1 MSLRLP
7 KLAFFTFF
15 LAGALSLIARNA
27 SAELIIEQPGAHP
40 DYKLEIE
47 PHLTFPLDFD
57 GVGLGVRLSAPVV
70 HNGFVNTI
78 NNNVAISFGLDWV
91 HYDGCYRGWGW
102 RRHDWCGGSVNFFQ
116 IPVALQWNFFLAT
129 HWSLYAELGLSL
141 QRLAY
146 SGDWEHHG
154 YRNPSRTRVRFAGFL
169 GARYHFNESVA
180 LTLRLGE
187 VSSLG
192 VSFW

>member
-1 MSLRLP
+1 MRLT
-7 KLAFFTFF
+7 KLACFT
-15 LAGALSLIARNA
+15 LPLVGALTLVRTAKA
-27 SAELIIEQPGAHP
+27 DLIIEQPGAHP

-57 GVGLGVRLSAPVV
+57 GVGIGVRLSAPVV
-70 HNGFVNTI
+70 HNGFVQTI
-78 NNNVAISFGLDWV
+78 NNNVAVSFGLDWV

-102 RRHDWCGGSVNFFQ
+102 RRYGWCGGNLNFFQ
-116 IPVALQWNFFLAT
+116 VPVELQWNFFLAS
-129 HWSLYAELGLSL
+129 HWTLFAELGLAI
-141 QRLAY
+141 QRFQY
-146 SGDWEHHG
+146 SGDWEYYG
-154 YRNPSRTRVRFAGFL
+154 YSPSRTRLHLVGHL
-169 GARYHFNESVA
+169 GARYHFNENIA